1 LGSLGQKSPGR
12 PRQTLFTVFAQ
23 FKSLRA
29 LKIKGNRYE
38 ILAKRNS
45 GEIRLIKS
53 AIITLGGF
61 KHIWPSAK

>member
-1 LGSLGQKSPGR
+1 MGSLGQKSPGR
-12 PRQTLFTVFAQ
+12 PRQTLFTVFAR

-29 LKIKGNRYE
+29 SKIKGTRYE
-38 ILAKRNS
+38 ILAERNS

-61 KHIWPSAK
+61 KHIWPTAK